1 MTRRN
6 HDGDHAFTATVFAC
20 AIAVSCARVLM
31 FHQDNTS
38 TMSKDNT
45 IKDCLLPAPFT
56 MCFSAECK
64 ERQDEHQVSIFEATA
79 DTFTLLPTQ
88 RILDSQLAVAKY
100 RRSTATRKRPPRS
113 LFQILAT
120 WNHLLQVVFVE
131 QKTFENMPRQSLLTT
146 SAFCDDRIRALQV
159 DLVLSQENSA
169 ELQFQL
175 IKYHFVNMY
184 LLSEKMTSTKCWEP
198 KFARRALWTALT
210 AFWNNTHDAN
220 YKDEVLCLTALCQLA
235 TRVVQDEEY
244 CKNVVLA
251 WQDAG
256 SSHTSTSY
264 GNILLLANHCVENG
278 KYPKFLHALR
288 IVSTC
293 MLEMYQTTLQMICD
307 DLPFEEEFN
316 VICRICMAPAL
327 TMLRLGALRH
337 YNKAFGKFEHVC
349 GKEVSTIRDACLYD
363 DVEYYTSSL
372 IIILLRLPSWWLQ
385 SRWHDSC
392 IYRRVRLLSTFAKQ
406 LVCPLKRI
414 RW

>member
-1 MTRRN
+1 L
-6 HDGDHAFTATVFAC
+6 F
-20 AIAVSCARVLM
+20 
-31 FHQDNTS
+31 
-38 TMSKDNT
+38 
-45 IKDCLLPAPFT
+45 PAPFT

-120 WNHLLQVVFVE
+120 WNHLLQVVFVD

-316 VICRICMAPAL
+316 VVCRICMAPAL

-349 GKEVSTIRDACLYD
+349 GKEMAR
-363 DVEYYTSSL
+363 
-372 IIILLRLPSWWLQ
+372 LLHLPSSTAALDFCKAVGLPIEKDSVVMKAAPVSKPADQ
-385 SRWHDSC
+385 SALAWSRQEDNLVFGSLRNAMNRDC
-392 IYRRVRLLSTFAKQ
+392 RVDEDGIRIPSPMLLKNLICSNM
-406 LVCPLKRI
+406 
-414 RW
+414 